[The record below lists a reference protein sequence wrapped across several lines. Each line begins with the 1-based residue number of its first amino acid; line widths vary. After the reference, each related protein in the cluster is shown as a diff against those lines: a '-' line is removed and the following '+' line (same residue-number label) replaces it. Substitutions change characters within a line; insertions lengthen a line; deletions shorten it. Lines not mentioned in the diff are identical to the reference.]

1 MNTFFSS
8 LNYSEELVFAFG
20 SGAAIFIFSIL
31 IKRFSKMIAYGLL
44 VLSLSSIGMGST
56 RVLAE
61 KNIIEHD
68 SLLRLSPAVGVFIFF
83 HLFYVGSLRL
93 TEGNNELRK
102 RLHVGYFSTLFFSIL
117 LMTVLVFAHLN

>member
-1 MNTFFSS
+1 
-8 LNYSEELVFAFG
+8 
-20 SGAAIFIFSIL
+20 
-31 IKRFSKMIAYGLL
+31 MIAYGLL